1 MIKDLIKQLSE
12 RFEDFQDKELFMEA
26 IKELEESEGEITVDD
41 VLSLYEGIGNE
52 KGEIDSGSAKKAES
66 EMSKA
71 DSELVDGLHNKFNEE
86 PKKNQN
92 PSENKTET
100 DENPGVTAKA
110 ENVDDF
116 AKKLNDKAK
125 EKVKDSKAM
134 KEGIEVSTEINAIF
148 EGSDFSED
156 FKEKASTI
164 LQTSIK
170 TKIEE
175 NMNQI
180 IESIIELAATE
191 YDEALDEVEEKIGR
205 YLDYVSEEFIKENV
219 IAIESGIKVE
229 IAESIF
235 NGIKTILVENNIEVP
250 DEKLDIIDAVIKEN
264 DKIQEEYNDLIDQ
277 HLIMKEEVYV
287 LKKEKIVSKIISE
300 MNNTDLDKER
310 IKKILE
316 GVEYNDDESFKKKA
330 GYIIEAYKPEVSSDF
345 TPKTKI
351 NENFEEET
359 KELPKTPSSRE
370 AQSVSD
376 YIKRNLIL

>member
-12 RFEDFQDKELFMEA
+12 RFEDSQDKELFMEA

-52 KGEIDSGSAKKAES
+52 KGEVDSGSAKKAES
-66 EMSKA
+66 EMAKA
-71 DSELVDGLHNKFNEE
+71 DSELVDELHKKFNEE

-110 ENVDDF
+110 EKVDDF

-134 KEGIEVSTEINAIF
+134 KEGVEVSTEINAIF

-175 NMNQI
+175 NLNLI
-180 IESIIELAATE
+180 IESIIEVAATE
-191 YDEALDEVEEKIGR
+191 YDVALDEVEEKLGR
-205 YLDYVSEEFIKENV
+205 YLDYVSEEFIKENA

-250 DEKLDIIDAVIKEN
+250 DEKLDIIDAVIEEN
-264 DKIQEEYNDLIDQ
+264 DKIQEEYNNLIDQ
-277 HLIMKEEVYV
+277 HLIMKEEVSV
-287 LKKEKIVSKIISE
+287 LKKEKIVTKIISE
-300 MNNTDLDKER
+300 MDNTDLDKER

-330 GYIIEAYKPEVSSDF
+330 GYIIEAYKPEVSDS

-351 NENFEEET
+351 NESFEEEEA

-376 YIKRNLIL
+376 YIKRNLV